1 MSVFKHYFAEH
12 VKSMFVALY
21 PGVDATVIFQGWQVL
36 RPHNNIVGGASQNY
50 FLYIGEKSKKEMVNV
65 LK

>member
-1 MSVFKHYFAEH
+1 
-12 VKSMFVALY
+12 MFVALY
-21 PGVDATVIFQGWQVL
+21 LGVDATVIFQGWQVI